1 MQRHHAYVLS
11 LLAATLTSLAALP
24 AAAADP
30 ALGERVLKLTRGSK
44 WNEVAAIKIGFK
56 THHPQG
62 MIKIGDEFFVSS
74 VEIVK
79 PTTRYP
85 EPRDG
90 YDRDT
95 GEGRGH
101 LFRISA
107 KGELLADLVLGE
119 GAIYHPGGI
128 DFDGESL
135 WVPVAE
141 YRPNSASIVY
151 RVDPKTMKAVEVFRF
166 RDHVGG
172 IVRDTESNTLHGV
185 SWGSRRFYAW
195 PLGADGKVTNAD
207 AKPEAL
213 RVMNPAQYIDYQ
225 DCHYLGGRRMLCSGL
240 NTYRTR
246 PDAAPFFL
254 GGLEVVSLADQRA
267 VWQVPVELWSRSGK
281 PMTQNPFFVEPTSA
295 GLRAYFMPDDDDST
309 LYVYEVAVR

>member
-1 MQRHHAYVLS
+1 MHSMTHRLCIATALALTLS
-11 LLAATLTSLAALP
+11 APIANAAP
-24 AAAADP
+24 DP
-30 ALGERVLKLTRGSK
+30 VLGERVLKLTRGTK
-44 WNEVAAIKIGFK
+44 WNEVAAIKINFK

-62 MIKIGDEFFVSS
+62 MIKIGDDFFVSS

-79 PTTRYP
+79 STTRYP

-95 GEGRGH
+95 GEGKGH
-101 LFRISA
+101 LFKIGP

-119 GAIYHPGGI
+119 GSVYHPGGI
-128 DFDGESL
+128 DVDGESL

-172 IVRDTESNTLHGV
+172 IVRDVESNTLHGV
-185 SWGSRRFYAW
+185 SWGSRRMYAW
-195 PLGADGKVTNAD
+195 PLGADGKITNAD
-207 AKPEAL
+207 AKPESL

-225 DCHYLGGRRMLCSGL
+225 DCHYLGQRRMLCSGL
-240 NTYRTR
+240 NSYRTA
-246 PDAAPFFL
+246 PGGAPFLL
-254 GGLEVVSLADQRA
+254 GGWEVVNLADNRT
-267 VWQVPVELWSRSGK
+267 VWQVPIELWSPSGK
-281 PMTQNPFFVEPTSA
+281 PMTQNPFFVEATAS
-295 GLRAYFMPDDDDST
+295 GLRAYFMPDDDDSK
-309 LYVYEVAVR
+309 LFIYEAAVR